1 MATENQGN
9 AILRERKGDRRINRQ
24 LSGPPYQTAEG
35 IITVDR
41 RTHLDRRANWISDF
55 AFAPE
60 AKSRLSV
67 VALIARL
74 EELLRTHG
82 DIPVTLRDADT
93 QWLFPLEARHV
104 KVMPGAEESLRLEI
118 AVAYGD
124 PMEMSGRG
132 I

>member
-1 MATENQGN
+1 MATENQVC
-9 AILRERKGDRRINRQ
+9 AAQTERKSDRRVNRQ
-24 LSGPPYQTAEG
+24 LSGPPYRTAEG

-55 AFAPE
+55 ALATE
-60 AKSRLSV
+60 DKSRLSV

-104 KVMPGAEESLRLEI
+104 KVTLGAEDGRRVEI

-124 PMEMSGRG
+124 PMEMPARDA
-132 I
+132 